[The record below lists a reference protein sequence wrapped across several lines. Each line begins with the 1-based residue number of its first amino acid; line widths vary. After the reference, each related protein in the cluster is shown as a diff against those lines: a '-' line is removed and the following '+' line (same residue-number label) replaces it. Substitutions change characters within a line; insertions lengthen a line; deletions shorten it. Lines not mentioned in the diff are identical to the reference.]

1 MEPWLL
7 NWTAHVTRNL
17 QVKFEGDITYKDGP
31 VWFELMWQAW
41 LNNSDHG
48 QKLKQ
53 EKALDEIVRL
63 SQEAGLYDMDN
74 IEVPEWHK
82 DIVLKRIN
90 KDKDE

>member
-17 QVKFEGDITYKDGP
+17 QAKFEGDITYKDGP
-31 VWFELMWQAW
+31 IWFELMWKLW

-53 EKALDEIVRL
+53 
-63 SQEAGLYDMDN
+63 
-74 IEVPEWHK
+74 
-82 DIVLKRIN
+82 N
-90 KDKDE
+90 KDE

>member
-7 NWTAHVTRNL
+7 NWTAHVARNL
-17 QVKFEGDITYKDGP
+17 QVEFDGISYDDGP
-31 VWFELMWQAW
+31 EWFELMWQAW
-41 LNNSDHG
+41 LANSDHG

-53 EKALDEIVRL
+53 EKALIEMMRLDE
-63 SQEAGLYDMDN
+63 EAGLYD

-90 KDKDE
+90 RNNNE